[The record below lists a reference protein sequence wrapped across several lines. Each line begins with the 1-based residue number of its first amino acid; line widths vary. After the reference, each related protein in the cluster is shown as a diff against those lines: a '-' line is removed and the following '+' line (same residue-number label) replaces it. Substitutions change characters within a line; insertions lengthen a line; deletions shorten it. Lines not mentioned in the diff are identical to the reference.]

1 VAHVAGS
8 NKVKGGKTMSH
19 NIEHR
24 TYIENIHRDFVK
36 RELDHYVSQADW
48 QEGCSGLYR
57 EIRWL
62 DNVPVQEDYETAIQ
76 YIEDHDRRDYDNLA
90 VRYYE
95 YMPKQSAK
103 RKELEM
109 KVRDAYNEYV
119 ERERAVWASTVTA
132 QFVTCKG
139 CGSKLSRI
147 HIRENRCPV
156 CRTDLRP
163 ETQLKRV
170 AAAKAKWEKVQQ
182 AKRDYEKAHS
192 DKKIMWLVKFEYHT

>member
-1 VAHVAGS
+1 
-8 NKVKGGKTMSH
+8 MSH
-19 NIEHR
+19 NIEFRAYAENVNREEVR
-24 TYIENIHRDFVK
+24 TSLNQ
-36 RELDHYVSQADW
+36 YVAHTDW
-48 QEGCSGLYR
+48 QEGCSGLYNG
-57 EIRWL
+57 IRWL
-62 DNVPVQEDYETAIQ
+62 DSVPVRQDYETAKQ

-95 YMPKQSAK
+95 YTPKQSAK

-170 AAAKAKWEKVQQ
+170 AAAKAKWEKAQQVQ
-182 AKRDYEKAHS
+182 KDYAKAHS